1 MFRNFIKFPNA
12 ASLRNATSYT
22 LKTDTEN
29 NQVAFRF
36 AKSDISFYLKSSD
49 RPISNIQLNAL
60 LHLHLCPIY
69 LVVYKGSY
77 SEEWISHLEGGFT
90 LRCLQRLSL
99 PDLATLP

>member
-1 MFRNFIKFPNA
+1 MHLRMFRNSIKFLNA
-12 ASLRNATSYT
+12 ASLRNATCYT

-29 NQVAFRF
+29 NL
-36 AKSDISFYLKSSD
+36 LKSSD
-49 RPISNIQLNAL
+49 RPISNIQLNTL

-90 LRCLQRLSL
+90 LRCLQRLSR
-99 PDLATLP
+99 PDMPTLRCG

>member
-1 MFRNFIKFPNA
+1 MIRKK
-12 ASLRNATSYT
+12 RVYT

-29 NQVAFRF
+29 NLKVLI
-36 AKSDISFYLKSSD
+36 KKSSV
-49 RPISNIQLNAL
+49 RPISNIQLNTL
-60 LHLHLCPIY
+60 LYLHLCPIY

-77 SEEWISHLEGGFT
+77 ANAWISHLEGGFT

>member
-1 MFRNFIKFPNA
+1 MYVFSIKRKKRA
-12 ASLRNATSYT
+12 YT

-29 NQVAFRF
+29 NLN
-36 AKSDISFYLKSSD
+36 SYLKSSD
-49 RPISNIQLNAL
+49 RPISNIQLNTL
-60 LHLHLCPIY
+60 LYLHLCPIY

-77 SEEWISHLEGGFT
+77 SEDWISHLEGGFT